1 MKTYSKTRLMVT
13 TAMSAYVMPKLAK
26 DKKLD
31 VVPYFKGLTAKT
43 YAKDI
48 KGMVTKLC
56 TDAAGML
63 APPAGAAAGAGPA
76 APAAAGMGPD
86 DVIHMLASHIIGGE
100 APSPEA
106 MKTDEI
112 PMGMEGEEQGEDD
125 GNEALMSFLAECGLS
140 PEMIEKAKGM
150 LGGGDPTP
158 KPGDEDNDDD
168 KGDKETEDEEDM
180 PVTQEAM
187 DKAIKKATDSATARV
202 KADMTAT
209 ADAREF
215 VRPWVGAVAMT
226 FDSAEKV
233 LKAACGTLKIEGV
246 DKINDVSALRL
257 LIQSKPQIGAK
268 LAIDKQPVLA
278 VDADEE
284 KALFARYPG
293 AKHIAVG

>member
-1 MKTYSKTRLMVT
+1 MKLSKTRLMVT
-13 TAMSAYVMPKLAK
+13 TAMSAYVLPKLAK

-56 TDAAGML
+56 KDAEPML
-63 APPAGAAAGAGPA
+63 AAPAGAAAGAAPA

-86 DVIHMLASHIIGGE
+86 DVIHMLAQHIIGGE

-112 PMGMEGEEQGEDD
+112 PMGTEGEVETDDD
-125 GNEALMSFLAECGLS
+125 GNEALMAFLAECGLA

-150 LGGGDPTP
+150 LGTSTPPADKDKEGDD
-158 KPGDEDNDDD
+158 KDKNKDADDEDL
-168 KGDKETEDEEDM
+168 

-187 DKAIKKATDSATARV
+187 DKAIKKATDGATARV

-246 DKINDVSALRL
+246 DKISDVSALRL

-268 LAIDKQPVLA
+268 LATDKQPVLA
-278 VDADEE
+278 VDADTEAE
-284 KALFARYPG
+284 LLKRYPG
-293 AKHIAVG
+293 AGRIAVA

>member
-1 MKTYSKTRLMVT
+1 MKLSKTRLMVT
-13 TAMSAYVMPKLAK
+13 TAMSAYVLPKLAK

-112 PMGMEGEEQGEDD
+112 PMGTEGELETDD
-125 GNEALMSFLAECGLS
+125 GGNEALMAFLAECGMT

-150 LGGGDPTP
+150 LGGAAP
-158 KPGDEDNDDD
+158 KPGDEKDEKDE
-168 KGDKETEDEEDM
+168 KDKETDDEDL

-187 DKAIKKATDSATARV
+187 DKAIKKATDGATARV

-246 DKINDVSALRL
+246 DKISDVSALRL

-268 LAIDKQPVLA
+268 LATDKQPVLA
-278 VDADEE
+278 VDADTEAE
-284 KALFARYPG
+284 LLKRYPG
-293 AKHIAVG
+293 AGRIAVA